1 MNIVMVVLLWIG
13 LILVNQSQSKY
24 RGNLETE
31 IINQIMRISHNG
43 PDQDKI
49 RLETY
54 VDTYIKST
62 KLHDP
67 LYHPRE
73 KKLEKNDDVTE

>member
-1 MNIVMVVLLWIG
+1 MNIVMVVMLWIG
-13 LILVNQSQSKY
+13 LILLNQSQSKY

-31 IINQIMRISHNG
+31 IINQIMWIKNNG

-49 RLETY
+49 RLETS

-73 KKLEKNDDVTE
+73 KQLEENYDVTE

>member
-24 RGNLETE
+24 RGNLESE

-49 RLETY
+49 RLERY

-67 LYHPRE
+67 ITQER
-73 KKLEKNDDVTE
+73 KAGKNYDVTE

>member
-13 LILVNQSQSKY
+13 LILVNQRQSKY
-24 RGNLETE
+24 RANLETE
-31 IINQIMRISHNG
+31 IINQIMCISHNG
-43 PDQDKI
+43 PEQDEI

-54 VDTYIKST
+54 VDTYIKSR

-73 KKLEKNDDVTE
+73 KQLEENYDVTE